1 MYKLIRGQTVFY
13 EGQKQHLKCRKSE
26 LVPVLFYDTVPVS
39 GSLFPLLLR
48 ISDSG

>member
-26 LVPVLFYDTVPVS
+26 LVLFYDTVPVS